1 MSRTFDR
8 NEIQRRRV
16 EQLLGECMSKNGIDL
31 WLVYTRESSRDPL
44 AQDVGL
50 GRVVARAAGIFAR
63 KKGDLIRRAYVAS
76 YDTTPVEESGIF
88 QEVLPFR
95 QEGITP
101 SLREAI
107 SALAPKKVALNFSR
121 DIAVADGLSYGMR
134 QHLVEILG
142 EGFFDR
148 VVSSEPLVASF
159 RCRKLPEELDSMRR
173 NVIMTQE
180 VIARALS
187 PEVITPGVTR
197 ELDVGRFLEES
208 VQAQGATV
216 AFTQVMV
223 GPCRGHA
230 DPSELVIKPGDLIR
244 IDFGAF
250 VDGYSS
256 DIQRT
261 AYVLREGETEPP
273 AALRRLFDVTLAA
286 NRAGI
291 AALRPGATGL
301 DVDSAARAGITSGGY
316 EEYPHA
322 TGHPIGLETHEL
334 GPILG
339 PAWRER
345 YGTSVEHH
353 IEPGMVFA
361 VEPAAYVD
369 IPECGGVV
377 QVGLEE
383 DVEVTPGGPRIIGT
397 PQEELIIL
405 QPRP

>member
-1 MSRTFDR
+1 MSQSFNRKA
-8 NEIQRRRV
+8 IQRRRV
-16 EQLLGECMSKNGIDL
+16 EQLLAECMEKNDVDL

-50 GRVVARAAGIFAR
+50 GRVVARGAGIFAR
-63 KKGDLIRRAYVAS
+63 KNGDFLRRAYVAS
-76 YDTTPVEESGIF
+76 YDTTPVEESEIF
-88 QEVLPFR
+88 QEVIPFR

-101 SLREAI
+101 HLKEAI
-107 SALAPKKVALNFSR
+107 TNLAPRRVALNFSR
-121 DIAVADGLSYGMR
+121 DIAVADGLSFGMR
-134 QHLVEILG
+134 QHLVETLG
-142 EGFFDR
+142 ESFLDK
-148 VVSSEPLVASF
+148 VVSAEPLVTSF
-159 RCRKLPEELDSMRR
+159 RCRKLPEELESMRR
-173 NVIMTQE
+173 NVIMTQD
-180 VIARALS
+180 VITRALS
-187 PEVITPGVTR
+187 AEIIKPGSTR
-197 ELDVGRFLEES
+197 EIDVGNFLEES
-208 VQAQGATV
+208 VKAQGAEV

-230 DPSELVIKPGDLIR
+230 DPSELVINPGDLIR

-261 AYVLREGETEPP
+261 AYVLREGEDQPP
-273 AALRRLFDVTLAA
+273 ESVRRLFDVTLRA

-291 AALRPGATGL
+291 EALRPGATGL
-301 DVDSAARAGITSGGY
+301 DVDTVARAGITDGGY

-334 GPILG
+334 GPVLG
-339 PAWRER
+339 PAWKER
-345 YGTSVEHH
+345 YGTSVEHL

-383 DVEVTPGGPRIIGT
+383 DVEVTPTGPEIIGT
-397 PQEELIIL
+397 PQDELIIL
-405 QPRP
+405 PPRS